1 MKQIFKKIYVVP
13 ALGAILLGS
22 CAKKIDEAYTNPN
35 ATVRVP
41 VESLLPNIISN
52 MTISYTA
59 QGTNYGPQND
69 GIHIGR
75 YVNYWANATSL
86 YQYDRMSGATGAS
99 DLFGSIWAMHY
110 YGMGQNLNRM
120 VEWGIEEQKWD
131 YVGVGKAI
139 RAWSWLMLTDTY
151 GEAILDDAFNTSLLT
166 FNYNTQEEIYEE
178 VKRTA
183 HEALSYL
190 DRTDGNVSPANLAI
204 GDAWGNEGDVEK
216 WKKFAYAVLA
226 RVFNRY
232 TNKASYQ
239 PDSVIHYANLAM
251 KTNDMNTAVTWS
263 NAGGT
268 GTYSYFAP
276 FRGNIGALRQTK
288 FVADLMSG
296 LNPTLATD
304 EVDPRAYYII
314 RENPAGDFT
323 GIRLTKGLD
332 GLTDATGPANF
343 WGNVFTNSTAP
354 GNDDNAR
361 YIFTNGPEWPIA
373 TAAEMAFLRAEA
385 HHRKGEKGNARTAYI
400 EGINLF
406 FDQLIS
412 DYEDHVPVP
421 FRITPATRASYL
433 ADPDVVP
440 AQDDL
445 TLSHIMLQKYIALYG
460 WGMFETWVDLRRY
473 HYTDIDPQ
481 TGQQVYRDFVP
492 PTGSELWPDN
502 NGKLA
507 YRSRP
512 RYNSEY
518 LYNRDELERIGA
530 LALDYHTKEPW
541 FAQP

>member
-1 MKQIFKKIYVVP
+1 
-13 ALGAILLGS
+13 GAILLGS
-22 CAKKIDEAYTNPN
+22 CAKKIDEAYANPN

-75 YVNYWANATSL
+75 YVNFWANATSL

-314 RENPAGDFT
+314 RENP
-323 GIRLTKGLD
+323 
-332 GLTDATGPANF
+332 
-343 WGNVFTNSTAP
+343 
-354 GNDDNAR
+354 
-361 YIFTNGPEWPIA
+361 
-373 TAAEMAFLRAEA
+373 
-385 HHRKGEKGNARTAYI
+385 
-400 EGINLF
+400 
-406 FDQLIS
+406 
-412 DYEDHVPVP
+412 
-421 FRITPATRASYL
+421 
-433 ADPDVVP
+433 
-440 AQDDL
+440 
-445 TLSHIMLQKYIALYG
+445 
-460 WGMFETWVDLRRY
+460 
-473 HYTDIDPQ
+473 
-481 TGQQVYRDFVP
+481 
-492 PTGSELWPDN
+492 
-502 NGKLA
+502 
-507 YRSRP
+507 
-512 RYNSEY
+512 
-518 LYNRDELERIGA
+518 
-530 LALDYHTKEPW
+530 
-541 FAQP
+541 